1 MMKTSDEKNRI
12 FQDMQQYP
20 EKYTDEQIEAL
31 MDEIDQEPDVNAAWN
46 EFCDKNNLEA
56 DIQVTNNQTAK
67 HNLRRWWPAVASVVV
82 IALCAVGLNTN
93 TKNENPVGGVG
104 VYDTDV
110 DTQNAPVCID
120 PLETGKKQNK
130 EIFAPENKLTAQND
144 VPAKPM
150 ATSEDDKSSQA
161 GTNNLILAHNNGASP
176 ISSIRIRGNGGPD
189 KDPVFIVNGHQIKK
203 EALDFI
209 DPEHIA
215 NLKVLKDDEAKAK
228 YANLGEQI
236 KNGVIEISLKPEAT
250 NLYAELWQP
259 QKDDDKVYAC
269 GEKSPSFPGGQDSLR
284 AFIHQNTK
292 YPDVAKNAAVKGRLI
307 MQFVVEK
314 DGSLS
319 DIKLMRS
326 MLKDTNGEPADS
338 TVINACCDEAL
349 RVLKLMPRWEPGG
362 YYGDNGFVV
371 LRTHY
376 CMPFL
381 FSDLVEKEIRIR

>member
-1 MMKTSDEKNRI
+1 MKTSDDKNRI

-31 MDEIDQEPDVNAAWN
+31 MDEIDQEPDVDAAWN
-46 EFCDKNNLEA
+46 EFSDKNNLEA
-56 DIQVTNNQTAK
+56 DTQAANNQTAK

-82 IALCAVGLNTN
+82 IALCAVGLNTYIN
-93 TKNENPVGGVG
+93 NENPAIAVN
-104 VYDTDV
+104 DSIKDLHP
-110 DTQNAPVCID
+110 QNTTSVAHNLPSDIQKAEEHESSQLD
-120 PLETGKKQNK
+120 ED
-130 EIFAPENKLTAQND
+130 KLIAQND
-144 VPAKPM
+144 IAQK
-150 ATSEDDKSSQA
+150 SEIK
-161 GTNNLILAHNNGASP
+161 
-176 ISSIRIRGNGGPD
+176 IRGNGGPD

-203 EALDFI
+203 DALDFI

-236 KNGVIEISLKPEAT
+236 KNGIIEISLKPEAT

-284 AFIHQNTK
+284 AFLRQNTN
-292 YPDVAKNAAVKGRLI
+292 YPDVAKNAAVKGKII

-326 MLKDTNGEPADS
+326 MLKDINGEPADS

-381 FSDLVEKEIRIR
+381 FSDLDVKEIRIR